1 MRQKQHATQE
11 KKSQIFTFL
20 RRFLQENGYPPSVR
34 EIGEAVGLSS
44 TSTVHSYLRR
54 LEEDGL
60 IRRDPAKNRAIEIC
74 AAEEETQ
81 LRSLPLVGRIAAGV
95 PITAEQYVE
104 DALFVSPALVRDEKA
119 FLLQVKGE
127 SMINAGIEDGDYIIV
142 RPQDSARD
150 GEIVV
155 ALIGD
160 EATVK
165 RLYHEGKRI
174 RLQPENDTMEPIYL
188 NEVQIQGVVT
198 GLFRK
203 F

>member
-1 MRQKQHATQE
+1 MRQKQPATQE
-11 KKSQIFTFL
+11 KKSQILAFL

-34 EIGEAVGLSS
+34 EIGEAMGLSS

-74 AAEEETQ
+74 AAEETQ

-104 DALFVSPALVRDEKA
+104 DALFVSPTLVRDEKS

-174 RLQPENDTMEPIYL
+174 RLQPENDTMDPIYL
-188 NEVQIQGVVT
+188 DEVQIQGVVT